1 MNRSTRDW
9 RILAPAVA
17 ALLLVACSSSNN
29 NKKANSNSNTVAPAT
44 TVAAA
49 GTATPAATAARPASP
64 SPATPAARTATPAVA
79 VTTAA
84 RTATPG
90 ARTATP
96 LARPGS
102 PTAGGGTADEKLL
115 ASIALTEADLPTGF
129 SKQNDE
135 STPPS
140 VAGQTADYSA
150 TFTKLGQS
158 ASGLDVQA
166 IVVGLAAFK
175 DGPTATAG
183 FKDLQKQVIE
193 QSGGDFS
200 LEPIANAPKIGDET
214 LAFKVSGSAQG
225 LTLGGY
231 AIVWRR
237 GRFGAAIIQV
247 AVPTPATIDT
257 AQGLAQK
264 QDDKLKTAK

>member
-115 ASIALTEADLPTGF
+115 ASIALTEADLPNGF

-200 LEPIANAPKIGDET
+200 TGRGSFTRKPKNRDARSR
-214 LAFKVSGSAQG
+214 LMASFSPRMAARRSHPRFSALFLVRRLLQ
-225 LTLGGY
+225 
-231 AIVWRR
+231 AISKNS
-237 GRFGAAIIQV
+237 
-247 AVPTPATIDT
+247 TPNNV
-257 AQGLAQK
+257 
-264 QDDKLKTAK
+264 